1 MVLPWCHIKEH
12 CSYYHGNPDI
22 DPKRHDTTM
31 ARVQKKNTSQYHG
44 TFATF
49 CRYIY
54 CPELLIC
61 RLYGALGQ

>member
-31 ARVQKKNTSQYHG
+31 ARVQKKKHIAVPWY
-44 TFATF
+44 F
-49 CRYIY
+49 CHF
-54 CPELLIC
+54 L
-61 RLYGALGQ
+61 

>member
-31 ARVQKKNTSQYHG
+31 ARVQKKKTHRSTMVLLPLFVG
-44 TFATF
+44 TFIVLNF
-49 CRYIY
+49 
-54 CPELLIC
+54 
-61 RLYGALGQ
+61 